1 MTRQGRILPLR
12 CGERELRVFS
22 HAARGTSHPPAQ
34 RYGVAAARRLQS
46 LQAARYFLG
55 VLSTVESGNA
65 EITFA
70 LSAKTRARR
79 DNYV

>member
-34 RYGVAAARRLQS
+34 RYGVAGSEAATLSPNGALLLRRS
-46 LQAARYFLG
+46 L
-55 VLSTVESGNA
+55 
-65 EITFA
+65 
-70 LSAKTRARR
+70 
-79 DNYV
+79 DC